1 MRPTRARE
9 LVAAAVVVG
18 VLAYVLLAFTY
29 RDLPRFPRTAPLSL
43 LIVGLAEAQTAAI
56 TRRRLQGRPGTRPI
70 LPLTVA
76 RLAALA
82 KASSLAGAALMGAW
96 AALLGYA
103 LPRLDEFGT
112 ADTDAVTA
120 GLGVAAALVLLV
132 SGLLLERVCR
142 VPKP

>member
-1 MRPTRARE
+1 MKPTRVRE

-18 VLAYVLLAFTY
+18 VLAYVFLTFTY

-43 LIVGLAEAQTAAI
+43 FIVGLVEAQTASI

-82 KASSLAGAALMGAW
+82 KASSLAGAALVGAW
-96 AALLGYA
+96 AAVLGYV
-103 LPRLDEFGT
+103 LPRLGEFGT
-112 ADTDAVTA
+112 AGTDAVTA
-120 GLGVAAALVLLV
+120 ALGVSAALVLLV

-142 VPKP
+142 IPKS